1 MNKNILVAFN
11 ILSIGLLVP
20 GLTLEALKIDITA
33 NFFIDINLFN
43 ERRSVMGTLGSL
55 WESANYLPFVLIFLF
70 GVLVPVVKS
79 AVLFYILLVPGDGAK
94 WRRFIKTIS
103 KWAMADV
110 FALSI
115 FISFLGANAM
125 KNTTAVLEPG
135 FYYFTAYALLSAFIA
150 GFSNKIHEVPQSF
163 RS

>member
-1 MNKNILVAFN
+1 MNKNMLVALN
-11 ILSIGLLVP
+11 VLSIGLLVP
-20 GLTLEALKIDITA
+20 GLTLEAFKIDITA

-43 ERRSVMGTLGSL
+43 EIRSVMGTLKSL

-79 AVLFYILLVPGDGAK
+79 GVLFYILLVPGGGNK
-94 WRRFIKTIS
+94 WRRFIEAIS

-135 FYYFTAYALLSAFIA
+135 FYYFTAYALLSAVIA
-150 GFSNKIHEVPQSF
+150 GFSNKIHEMP
-163 RS
+163 